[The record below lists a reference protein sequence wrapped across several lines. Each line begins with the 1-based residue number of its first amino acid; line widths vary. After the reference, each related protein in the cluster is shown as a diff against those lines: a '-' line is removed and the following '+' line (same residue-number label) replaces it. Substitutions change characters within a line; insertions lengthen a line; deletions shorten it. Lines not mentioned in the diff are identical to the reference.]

1 MTKQELES
9 ENERLLNALAEAQEQ
24 LQKLEE
30 VVRDALD
37 SDDEEEREES

>member
-1 MTKQELES
+1 MNKQELET
-9 ENERLLNALAEAQEQ
+9 ENERLLETLAEVQQQ

-37 SDDEEEREES
+37 SAEEEEG